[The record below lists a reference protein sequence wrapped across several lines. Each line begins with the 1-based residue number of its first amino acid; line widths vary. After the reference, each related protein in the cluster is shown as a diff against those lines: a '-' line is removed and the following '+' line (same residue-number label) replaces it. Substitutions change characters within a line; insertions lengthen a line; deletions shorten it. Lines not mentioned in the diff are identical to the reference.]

1 MLAVLRRFFVGG
13 FEAVMTSR
21 EVAEVKPMGQE
32 YGVMHCQGVAEVVVV
47 AVLAV
52 PVLAED
58 VLAVAVLA
66 VPVLAV
72 AVLADAMLVL
82 AVPIVLLRTSH

>member
-1 MLAVLRRFFVGG
+1 MVYPNQAMDWFDT
-13 FEAVMTSR
+13 EAKNMMKT
-21 EVAEVKPMGQE
+21 MGQE

-82 AVPIVLLRTSH
+82 AVPIVLLRKSH